1 MYEIKVLDSEQFDS
15 VAKSDPRYSYVD
27 DTNMGFADRQK
38 GVAYVR
44 NSHVHDLNKYLIN
57 HELEEMLEDKSEHED
72 DNGIRHKKFF
82 RQAVKPF
89 ITPGFHNPFI
99 EAFKS
104 PENQNVGFGG
114 LQKATPGGGIGSEEP
129 QTAQSFGGNQQFSL
143 PQTAVPPQVASTPSN
158 NFVGQGGTGA
168 LSPNQSGN
176 PLSGIGDIDPELA
189 QRVKGFFGGRLNF

>member
-27 DTNMGFADRQK
+27 GSNMGFADREK

-57 HELEEMLEDKSEHED
+57 HELEEMVEDSSEHED
-72 DNGIRHKKFF
+72 ANGIRHKKFF
-82 RQAVKPF
+82 KETVPFFSYNPGHIFGNPEASKPQ
-89 ITPGFHNPFI
+89 
-99 EAFKS
+99 EAF
-104 PENQNVGFGG
+104 
-114 LQKATPGGGIGSEEP
+114 PGGSAP
-129 QTAQSFGGNQQFSL
+129 QIAQAGNQQFSL
-143 PQTAVPPQVASTPSN
+143 PQSAVPQQAASTPSN